1 MLIYVV
7 DDKATERDNLT
18 RLLRAQSH
26 EVIAF
31 SNAVEILDYIADHPL
46 PDLAIIDYQL
56 GVAPNGVSLARQ
68 IRLMHPTIALV
79 IISEYATKE
88 IVVSAFRNGI
98 DDFILRPAEDE
109 VMLDVIGEIILRRR
123 HAAQLSTTNYT
134 ESTLKLDH
142 DMRRAYWHGV
152 ELKLTPTEYSLL
164 SQLVAHPNVALNFA
178 DINSAI
184 NGDHLS
190 SQHARRRLK
199 SQLSNLRNKL
209 RAAAPDF
216 PVPIHNS
223 WGHGAYWKADDSGSS
238 S

>member
-7 DDKATERDNLT
+7 DDQARERENLT
-18 RLLRAQSH
+18 RLLRAQHH

-31 SNAVEILDYIADHPL
+31 SKAVEILDYITDHPL
-46 PDLAIIDYQL
+46 PDLALIDYQL
-56 GVAPNGVSLARQ
+56 GSVPNGVNLARQ
-68 IRLMHPTIALV
+68 IRLMYPTVALV
-79 IISEYATKE
+79 VISEYATKE
-88 IVVSAFRNGI
+88 IVVSAFRYGV

-123 HAAQLSTTNYT
+123 RAAQQSAPNQDC
-134 ESTLKLDH
+134 STLKIDH
-142 DMRRAYWHGV
+142 DMRRAYWYGV
-152 ELKLTPTEYSLL
+152 ELKLTPTEYSVL
-164 SQLVAHPNVALNFA
+164 SQLVAHPNVAFNFA
-178 DINSAI
+178 DLNSAI

-190 SQHARRRLK
+190 SQDARRRLK
-199 SQLSNLRNKL
+199 SQITNLRSKL

-223 WGHGAYWKADDSGSS
+223 WGHGAYWNAGDGDSS